1 MFGIFKKKTEADK
14 LMQKYKV
21 LLEESYKLSHQN
33 RAASDQKAVE
43 AEELMVKI
51 EALKLKTSGEKH

>member
-1 MFGIFKKKTEADK
+1 MFGLFKKETEVEK
-14 LMQKYKV
+14 LTRKYKT

-43 AEELMVKI
+43 AEELIEKI
-51 EALKLKTSGEKH
+51 ETLKLKTSGKM

>member
-1 MFGIFKKKTEADK
+1 MFGIFKKETEVDK
-14 LMQKYKV
+14 LTRQYKT
-21 LLEESYKLSHQN
+21 LLEESYKLSHHN

-51 EALKLKTSGEKH
+51 EALRLKTSGKMQ